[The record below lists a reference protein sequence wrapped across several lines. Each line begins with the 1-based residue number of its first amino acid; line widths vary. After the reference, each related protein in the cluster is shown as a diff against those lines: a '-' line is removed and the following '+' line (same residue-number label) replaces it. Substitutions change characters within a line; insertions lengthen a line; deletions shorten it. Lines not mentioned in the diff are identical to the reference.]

1 MKYDIIIPVA
11 FRDYTFLKNTI
22 KYIEEFLDPE
32 QIYIITHLNMSCC
45 IPSKIKKDNRCII
58 LDEDKILPNL
68 SLKNIE
74 EILRKHKSIYLN
86 TGWYFQQFLKMGFAM
101 SEYCNKEYYLT
112 WDADTLP
119 LCPINFFSQN
129 NHPFFSMKS
138 EHHEPYFET
147 LNNIL
152 GIEMTNKCSY
162 IAEHMMF
169 NKSIM
174 QELIEKINGNQTLY
188 GKTWFEKIIYSTNP
202 KEQNSFS
209 EFETYGNYCLTNYPD
224 LYVERLLPSFRGG
237 GYITGRFINKRI
249 LNELKADLFTIS
261 FEIYNVP
268 SFPWNI
274 AHWWYIKYIKYFKYK
289 EYVIKKKFKIT

>member
-22 KYIEEFLDPE
+22 KYIEDFLDPE
-32 QIYIITHLNMSCC
+32 HIYIITHFGMSRCL
-45 IPSKIKKDNRCII
+45 PLKIKKNKRCII

-68 SLKNIE
+68 SLKNVE
-74 EILRKHKSIYLN
+74 DILRKHKSIYLN
-86 TGWYFQQFLKMGFAM
+86 TGWFFQQFLKMGFAM
-101 SEYCNKEYYLT
+101 STYCNNEYYLT

-119 LCPINFFSQN
+119 LCRIKFFSQDN
-129 NHPFFSMKS
+129 CPFFSMKS
-138 EHHEPYFET
+138 EHHQPYFET

-152 GIEMTNKCSY
+152 GIKKTNERSY

-174 QELIEKINGNQTLY
+174 QELIKKINENQTLQ
-188 GKTWFEKIIYSTNP
+188 GKTWFEKIIYSTNA
-202 KEQNSFS
+202 KEQCSFS
-209 EFETYGNYCLTNYPD
+209 EFETYGNYCLTNYPN

-249 LNELKADLFTIS
+249 LDYLKIDLYTVS
-261 FEIYNVP
+261 FESDNVP
-268 SFPWNI
+268 PFPWNI
-274 AHWWYIKYIKYFKYK
+274 ANWCYNKYIKYFRFI
-289 EYVIKKKFKIT
+289 ELIIKK